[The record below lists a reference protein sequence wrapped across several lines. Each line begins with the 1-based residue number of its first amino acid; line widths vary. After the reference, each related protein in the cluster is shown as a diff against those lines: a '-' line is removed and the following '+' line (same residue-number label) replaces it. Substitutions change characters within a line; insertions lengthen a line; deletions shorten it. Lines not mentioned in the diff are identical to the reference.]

1 MENTRQLTIH
11 LAHWFIKDLHTLY
24 QMLSQGSFC
33 FHLYFF
39 TMELRKKPPTC
50 YFTVCGSLI
59 TYIVEL
65 STPGS
70 CDTVVQRPLWVYPWG
85 HCFLTFCTVSLML
98 IGSVLQTMVC
108 ITTKTHVL
116 SWVSCFLSQDILLT
130 AMQTCYF
137 VD

>member
-1 MENTRQLTIH
+1 MLSLNPSWKAFDYGTTHFWAHYGLCTFGFLLAVITYITQAAKPAPYGKHQTTNH
-11 LAHWFIKDLHTLY
+11 SFAHWFIKDLHTLY

-70 CDTVVQRPLWVYPWG
+70 CDTVVQRPLWVYP
-85 HCFLTFCTVSLML
+85 
-98 IGSVLQTMVC
+98 
-108 ITTKTHVL
+108 
-116 SWVSCFLSQDILLT
+116 
-130 AMQTCYF
+130 
-137 VD
+137 